1 MSEPTP
7 PQGTDR
13 RVIPQRSTTWA
24 AKLADAMYAAKLTPN
39 RVSIGSVLFALI
51 GAVGLIASG
60 LVSSDGARAAWLVVT
75 ACCIPLR
82 LLFNMLDGCW
92 RSKKE
97 CTLPPA
103 IYSMRYP
110 IVSPISCYWPP
121 PVTPPQA
128 FGWPVV
134 SIGAWL

>member
-1 MSEPTP
+1 MVPVPLGELLRHVVSPC
-7 PQGTDR
+7 DCCS
-13 RVIPQRSTTWA
+13 ICST
-24 AKLADAMYAAKLTPN
+24 
-39 RVSIGSVLFALI
+39 V
-51 GAVGLIASG
+51 
-60 LVSSDGARAAWLVVT
+60 
-75 ACCIPLR
+75 
-82 LLFNMLDGCW
+82 CW

-134 SIGAWL
+134 SIGAWLYDGQPQQHRFLPHMFARWVQQTEQEISLRGPWPKPPRCGCR